1 MGTLVLDSFTVIP
14 TFVKAPTARIEEKD
28 TTALDDDTMV
38 EDPVQ
43 RAGQDLHAVEK
54 TVDHHLLIMSEI
66 VETFQ
71 EDGTGFYAE
80 ISRLTSTDDLIA
92 NLEESEPKL
101 FNGLEEICREQEII
115 EQDVARSPDPYNRK
129 ILDEYIKVAGKYK
142 EYLNLFQD
150 YKWNLMIYQARHEH
164 YAGEDKGST
173 NATDSRKPSKD
184 SDTT

>member
-1 MGTLVLDSFTVIP
+1 MGTLVLDSSTVIP
-14 TFVKAPTARIEEKD
+14 TFVKAPTAKIEKED
-28 TTALDDDTMV
+28 TTTLDVDLV
-38 EDPVQ
+38 VKDPVQ
-43 RAGQDLHAVEK
+43 KAIQDLHAVEK

-66 VETFQ
+66 VETFN

-101 FNGLEEICREQEII
+101 FKGLDEIHKEQEII
-115 EQDVARSPDPYNRK
+115 EQNVVRAPNPYNRK
-129 ILDEYIKVAGKYK
+129 ILDKYIKVASKYK

-164 YAGEDKGST
+164 YAGKDAGSDG
-173 NATDSRKPSKD
+173 TDSRQSTKD

>member
-14 TFVKAPTARIEEKD
+14 TFVKAPTAKIEEKD
-28 TTALDDDTMV
+28 TTALDVDIMV
-38 EDPVQ
+38 KDPVQ
-43 RAGQDLHAVEK
+43 RAMQDLRAVEK

-66 VETFQ
+66 VETFH
-71 EDGTGFYAE
+71 EDGTGYFAE

-101 FNGLEEICREQEII
+101 FNGLEEICKEQEII
-115 EQDVARSPDPYNRK
+115 KQKVARSPDPYNRK
-129 ILDEYIKVAGKYK
+129 ILDKYIKVAGKYK

-164 YAGEDKGST
+164 YAGEDKGS
-173 NATDSRKPSKD
+173 NATNSRRPSKD